1 VERLHTVVLLTRS
14 GVVHLLRANISRIC
28 FHFTDYN
35 LYAGSND
42 VEFVGQAL
50 W

>member
-1 VERLHTVVLLTRS
+1 VLLVLPRPS
-14 GVVHLLRANISRIC
+14 PRIC
-28 FHFTDYN
+28 YYFTDEY

-42 VEFVGQAL
+42 IEFVGQAL